1 MMKRGWKVW
10 TVGVLILLLTITSL
24 ASAKINIKTLAEEII
39 ITRVTFKPLPHISA
53 RYPDFNPDK
62 AYLVQKV
69 VVNRLKDMYKSNV
82 CGFKAAFT
90 DPVSQKN
97 FSMTEPAYGVL
108 LNHMV
113 LEEKG
118 SPLNITVTK
127 KAIRPMLEVE
137 IGFVIKKNIDR
148 PIKDLKE
155 LKSYIKSA
163 FIAVEI
169 PDIRFDLKGL
179 KGSDLIADDAG
190 TFLTIKGKEFDPFK
204 LDLSNVQAKLYKDGK
219 VVSLGS
225 GKNVLG
231 NPLNSLLWVVNKAVS
246 LGEKVKEGDIIITGT
261 MTKMVPAQ
269 PGSYVA
275 LLEGVGSLK
284 FNIK

>member
-1 MMKRGWKVW
+1 MRKKG
-10 TVGVLILLLTITSL
+10 LIAVLLTFILITANL
-24 ASAKINIKTLAEEII
+24 AYAKINIKTLAEEII
-39 ITRVTFKPLPHISA
+39 LMRNTHKTLPHISA

-62 AYLVQKV
+62 AYLVQKL
-69 VVNRLKDMYKSNV
+69 VVNKLIETHKAKVS
-82 CGFKAAFT
+82 GFKAAFT

-97 FSMTEPAYGVL
+97 FGMTEPAYGVL
-108 LNHMV
+108 LNYMV

-118 SPLNITVTK
+118 TPLNITITK

-137 IGFVIKKNIDR
+137 IGFVIKKDITK

-155 LKSYIKSA
+155 LKNYIKSA

-169 PDIRFDLKGL
+169 PDIRFDLNGL

-204 LDLSNVQAKLYKDGK
+204 LDLSKIQAKLYKDGK
-219 VVSLGS
+219 IISMGS

-231 NPLNSLLWVVNKAVS
+231 NPLNSLLWVVNKAIS
-246 LGEKVKEGDIIITGT
+246 LGEKVKKGDIIITGT
-261 MTKMVPAQ
+261 MTRMVPAQ
-269 PGSYVA
+269 PGKYVA
-275 LLEGVGSLK
+275 LCEGIGTLK
-284 FNIK
+284 FNLK

>member
-1 MMKRGWKVW
+1 MRKKVFII
-10 TVGVLILLLTITSL
+10 GILVILVTMTSL
-24 ASAKINIKTLAEEII
+24 ALAKINIKTLAEEVII
-39 ITRVTFKPLPHISA
+39 GRVTLKTLPHITA

-62 AYLVQKV
+62 AYLVQKI
-69 VVNRLKDMYKSNV
+69 VVNKLRDMYKSDV

-90 DPVSQKN
+90 DPISQKN
-97 FSMTEPAYGVL
+97 FGMTEPAYGVL
-108 LNHMV
+108 LSHMV

-118 SPLNITVTK
+118 TPLNITVTK

-137 IGFVIKKNIDR
+137 IGFVIKKDIDK

-155 LKSYIKSA
+155 LKNYIKSA

-190 TFLTIKGKEFDPFK
+190 TFLVIRGKEFDPFK
-204 LDLSNVQAKLYKDGK
+204 FNLSRVQAKLYKDGK

-246 LGEKVKEGDIIITGT
+246 LGEKVKKGDIVITGT
-261 MTKMVPAQ
+261 MTRMVPAQ

-275 LLEGVGSLK
+275 LLEGIGTLK